1 MYFAFIKSCILLLM
15 TILCVQGVYSLA
27 TNNKFKD
34 CAVFEGC
41 APVFAVKISLINKG
55 QQDSYMNAEA
65 WLDLAVVLL
74 MIVVFH
80 FHRRTMRRIVFEVDA
95 ATLSPPDFTLK
106 VRRVNPTIEDDNQL
120 KNFFEEVIPNR
131 KKPVTVTRII
141 RAYDI
146 GKEIT
151 DIRKV
156 ERLAEKKKV
165 AKTEAEKTAIQKQI
179 DVIEHRLKKA
189 DEIGVDLAPVAFV
202 SFETEQDSKDVME
215 YLMGSGFK
223 RLMGSLL
230 NYPKHL
236 YPEQLGGNF
245 MPVCEAPEPTDVIWE
260 NLAYTAKD
268 KLKRRFQTFFLTV
281 LLVCA
286 CFGALLGISIAQV

>member
-95 ATLSPPDFTLK
+95 ATLSPPDFTLM
-106 VRRVNPTIEDDNQL
+106 VRRVSPKIEDDNQL
-120 KNFFEEVIPNR
+120 KEFFENVIPNR
-131 KKPVTVTRII
+131 KTPVTRIN

-151 DIRKV
+151 DMRQINGLV
-156 ERLAEKKKV
+156 EKKRM
-165 AKTEAEKTAIQKQI
+165 AKTEAEKEAIQKQI
-179 DVIEHRLKKA
+179 DDIEYRLKEA
-189 DEIGVDLAPVAFV
+189 DERGVSLAPVAFV

-236 YPEQLGGNF
+236 YPKQLGGSF

-268 KLKRRFQTFFLTV
+268 KLKRRFQTFFLTA
-281 LLVCA
+281 LLVGA
-286 CFGALLGISIAQV
+286 CFGALLGISIGQV